1 MGVVDGA
8 EDEVEDEEHG
18 DVQCL
23 SNCRR
28 ISQQPGKGSN
38 VVGTDDGWI
47 DEIRPDSIEDVT
59 HEW

>member
-1 MGVVDGA
+1 MSVVDGA

-28 ISQQPGKGSN
+28 ISHQPRKGSN
-38 VVGTDDGWI
+38 VVCTDDRWI
-47 DEIRPDSIEDVT
+47 DEIRSDSIEDPI